1 MSMVGL
7 LIISKHTIRLSG
19 PSLPRMVVYSGE
31 GAAKYFDKDEA
42 RKRVHRGENIVW
54 NATML
59 SRPHPTYYIDD
70 EKSSEL
76 DQAYFMSIRFNYLPL
91 RRGSS

>member
-1 MSMVGL
+1 
-7 LIISKHTIRLSG
+7 
-19 PSLPRMVVYSGE
+19 MVVYSGE

-59 SRPHPTYYIDD
+59 SRTHPTYYLDD
-70 EKSSEL
+70 QKSSEL

-91 RRGSS
+91 RRGGSFVIEPYSPHRFNRQFGFHQDNPG